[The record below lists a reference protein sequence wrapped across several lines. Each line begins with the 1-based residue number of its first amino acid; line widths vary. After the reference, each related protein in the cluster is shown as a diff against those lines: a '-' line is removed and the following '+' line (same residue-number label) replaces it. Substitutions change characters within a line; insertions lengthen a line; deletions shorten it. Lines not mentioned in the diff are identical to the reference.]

1 LSEFLLNPV
10 FPFCT
15 HNFLDPLPQNELC
28 YSTVLHL
35 MVTNGK
41 KDEVITVIDKNKIS
55 RDQINARIITKEE
68 CKDYKIVFDK
78 RVIVDNYNTK
88 PYVEINA
95 QSIFVIECY
104 PAYFTYCLNSC

>member
-1 LSEFLLNPV
+1 
-10 FPFCT
+10 
-15 HNFLDPLPQNELC
+15 
-28 YSTVLHL
+28 

-55 RDQINARIITKEE
+55 RDQKNARIITKEE

-88 PYVEINA
+88 PYG
-95 QSIFVIECY
+95 Y
-104 PAYFTYCLNSC
+104 